1 MWRIFNNVVENLR
14 AKSRARGLAAKWRAM
29 AADKRSEVDNPS
41 KVRSAMSRDLSEN
54 GDE

>member
-1 MWRIFNNVVENLR
+1 MK
-14 AKSRARGLAAKWRAM
+14 ASARSLAAKWRAK

-54 GDE
+54 EDE